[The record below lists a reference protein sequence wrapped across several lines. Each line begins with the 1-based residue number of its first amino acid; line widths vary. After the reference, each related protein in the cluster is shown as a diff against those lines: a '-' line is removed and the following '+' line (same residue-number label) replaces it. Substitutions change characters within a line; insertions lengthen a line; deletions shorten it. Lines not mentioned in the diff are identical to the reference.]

1 MAARVAA
8 ELSKEPDVC
17 VETIKGGLGQF
28 DVLVDGR
35 SVVKT
40 YRFLY
45 PSPSRVV
52 DQVKDALKK

>member
-8 ELSKEPDVC
+8 ELSKEPDVR
-17 VETIKGGLGQF
+17 VETIKGGFGQF

-40 YRFLY
+40 NRLLY
-45 PSPSRVV
+45 PSTSRVV
-52 DQVKDALKK
+52 DQVKDALKR